1 MLQCKGPVALSMF
14 SLFGSSGTGTESP
27 SASPQGERLRV
38 VSFVQAVCYENCEMI
53 MPRGWLEGRTG
64 MMMMMKKGINIMC

>member
-1 MLQCKGPVALSMF
+1 MF

-53 MPRGWLEGRTG
+53 MPRVARGEDDDDDE
-64 MMMMMKKGINIMC
+64 KGYKHNVLIECQYIE